1 MRYRLS
7 ASVPYD
13 TIVQSNLQ
21 TLQEQPLPFGRTITD
36 YIRWKITGVADG
48 YQQLLARIHALEQ
61 DFEGT
66 IAVLRTK
73 IELVLQEQNLAQ
85 QDQNMKL
92 LASVDQTTKS
102 QAILQQTV
110 EGLSVIVI
118 AYYLSG
124 LAHYLFKAFHELGW
138 LPNDTLASGIF
149 VPIALLLSFGFITW
163 GKNRIHKNF
172 SQSKDKAGSDSPTQF

>member
-1 MRYRLS
+1 
-7 ASVPYD
+7 
-13 TIVQSNLQ
+13 
-21 TLQEQPLPFGRTITD
+21 
-36 YIRWKITGVADG
+36 
-48 YQQLLARIHALEQ
+48 LEQ

-73 IELVLQEQNLAQ
+73 VELVLQEQNLAQ

-92 LASVDQTTKS
+92 LASVDKTTKS

-138 LPNDTLASGIF
+138 LSNYTLASGIF

-163 GKNRIHKNF
+163 GKNRIYKNYPDTKPH
-172 SQSKDKAGSDSPTQF
+172 SNSDSSTSP